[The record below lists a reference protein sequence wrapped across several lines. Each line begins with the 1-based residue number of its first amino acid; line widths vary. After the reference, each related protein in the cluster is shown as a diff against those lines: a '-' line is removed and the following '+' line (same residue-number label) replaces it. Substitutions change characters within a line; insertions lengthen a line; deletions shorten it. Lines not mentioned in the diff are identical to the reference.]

1 MARYLSYEE
10 YLARGGKL
18 AEGEFEACAPRA
30 EARVDALTYGRAR
43 GMAEA
48 PEAVKQAMMIAVAAA
63 SNAGAEAMAA
73 SPGLTG
79 FTADGYSERYQD
91 AGQRWD
97 AVNRAAN
104 QEIRAVLAG
113 ACDDAGTPLTYAG
126 GLG

>member
-18 AEGEFEACAPRA
+18 AEGDFEACLPRA
-30 EARVDALTYGRAR
+30 QARVDALTYGRVR
-43 GMAEA
+43 GMEEA

-63 SNAGAEAMAA
+63 ANAGAEAMAA
-73 SPGLTG
+73 SPGLAG

-91 AGQRWD
+91 AGERWD

-104 QEIRAVLAG
+104 QEILAVLAG
-113 ACDDAGTPLTYAG
+113 ACDEEGTPLIYAG